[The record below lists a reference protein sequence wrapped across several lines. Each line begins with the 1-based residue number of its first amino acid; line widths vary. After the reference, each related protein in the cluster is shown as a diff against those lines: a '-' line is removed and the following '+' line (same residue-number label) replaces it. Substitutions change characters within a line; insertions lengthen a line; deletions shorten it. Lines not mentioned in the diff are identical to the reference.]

1 MTTVSTTRQTP
12 SIIRAVR
19 AELVKLHNNTAP
31 ITVTVL
37 PFVMCGMVAIASM
50 TSPYTTRPL
59 NAWLDTAVS
68 MITFWSLLLPFFV
81 ALTTALLASTEQS
94 NNMWKH
100 LFALP
105 ISRRSI
111 YVSKQ
116 LIAIALFGLSQLV
129 VIGSVILAGLILRSL
144 KPDYGFDVAIPLLDM
159 FGLAVMT
166 WLASWLIISLHLW
179 MSVRFASFG
188 PAIGFGLLAFLLN
201 MLINQRTDWW
211 PRLFPWSL
219 PANFFAT
226 GLDRVLVASPI
237 KSEIATTSIVISV
250 IGSLVVLA
258 IASWEV
264 TRRDVEK

>member
-1 MTTVSTTRQTP
+1 MTTIATTRQTP
-12 SIIRAVR
+12 SVIRAVR

-37 PFVMCGMVAIASM
+37 PFIMCGLVTIASM
-50 TSPYTTRPL
+50 TSPYTSRPI
-59 NAWLDTAVS
+59 NAWLDTAAS
-68 MITFWSLLLPFFV
+68 MISFWSVLLPFFV
-81 ALTTALLASTEQS
+81 ALTTALLASTEHN

-116 LIAIALFGLSQLV
+116 IIAIALFGLSQLV

-144 KPDYGFDVAIPLLDM
+144 KPDYGFDVAIPLADLLGM
-159 FGLAVMT
+159 AAMT

-179 MSVRFASFG
+179 MAVRFASFG

-201 MLINQRTDWW
+201 TLIAQRSDWW

-219 PANFFAT
+219 PANFFAS
-226 GLDRVLVASPI
+226 GLDRMLNGSPI
-237 KSEIATTSIVISV
+237 KWEVAATSIAISV
-250 IGSLVVLA
+250 IGSLVVMLLA
-258 IASWEV
+258 AWE
-264 TRRDVEK
+264 TSRRDVEK